1 MNISSL
7 CIQRPVLATVINIT
21 IIVFGILGASYL
33 GVREY
38 PSVDQPIITV
48 SASYA
53 GANADVI
60 EKQITEVLEQ
70 AINGIPGIRSLTS
83 TSRQGNSRIMVE
95 FELGVDMETA
105 ANDVRDKVS
114 GVQRRLPQ
122 DVDAP
127 TISKYD
133 ADTSPIM
140 MIVVQSTS
148 RSMLD
153 LSEIA
158 ELTFKE
164 RLQTVQ
170 GVSAVDIWGQQ
181 RYSMRLWLDPIKM
194 GAFGLTATDV
204 STAVSRENVELP
216 SGSIEGDNISLS
228 IRTLGLMT
236 TPDEFNNIILKKTD
250 KQIVRFKDIG
260 RAEFYPEDE
269 YSIQKINGI
278 PCVSCAIIPQPGAN
292 HIEIADEVYKRIE
305 ELKKDLPD
313 DIKTSMGFD
322 NTVYIRASIKEVKET
337 IYVAFLLVMLIV
349 FLFLRDF
356 RTTSIPI
363 VAIPISLIGSFFLM
377 YAFDCSVNVLTLLA
391 IVLAIGLV
399 VDDVIVMTEN
409 IYVKIERGM
418 PPKEAGMAGSEE
430 IFFAIISTTVTLV
443 SIFLHILFMKGVTG
457 KLFREFAIVISG
469 AVAISSVVALTF
481 MPMLATKFLRK
492 QERKNWFYELTEPF
506 FVWLANFYRRSL
518 EAFLRHRWAALLITV
533 AAFACI
539 AVFYLAIPSELSP
552 LEDRSQ
558 LSVNVTAQEGATP
571 EYIVDFIQGVGEDIR
586 KNFEEKMEITTMMRG
601 GGGFIRIVLE
611 NPKFRQR
618 SQQEIAD
625 EISQMLRPYTK
636 ARTFVSQQSSIGTNR
651 GGMPVQYVL
660 QAPSVEKLREV
671 LPEFMARVNESTV
684 LRQADVNLKFTKP
697 ELHVIVNRDKAAQL
711 GVTTR
716 DIGNAF
722 QLALSGQ
729 RIGYFYMN
737 GKQYQ
742 IVGMLNRQDRNRPS
756 DIRSLYVRNREGKM
770 IQLDNLVD
778 LVEDSAP
785 PSIFHYNRFISAT
798 VSSGLQKGYTIG
810 QGLEEM
816 DRIAADVLDDTF
828 RTALAGESKEFQDSS
843 SSLFFA
849 FGLALILI
857 FLVLAAQFESFKDP
871 LIIMF
876 TVPLALFG
884 ALFFMW
890 VFGVTMNIFSE
901 IALIMLI
908 GLVAKNG
915 ILIVEFANQRKE
927 SGLAKSEAIVDAST
941 QRFRPIL
948 MTALSTILGILPLC
962 FVIGEGANGRIAMG
976 IPVVGGMTIATF
988 LTLYIV
994 PAIYSYISTDTE
1006 KITIRK
1012 SHE

>member
-1 MNISSL
+1 MNLSST
-7 CIQRPVLATVINIT
+7 CIQRPVLATVINLA
-21 IIVFGILGASYL
+21 IIVFGVIGASYL
-33 GVREY
+33 GIREY
-38 PSVDQPIITV
+38 PSVDQPIISV

-83 TSRQGNSRIMVE
+83 TSRQGSSRIMVE

-133 ADTSPIM
+133 SDTSPIM

-164 RLQTVQ
+164 RLQTIK

-194 GAFGLTATDV
+194 GAYGMTPTDV
-204 STAVSRENVELP
+204 SNAVKKENVELP
-216 SGSIEGDNISLS
+216 SGSIEGNTISLS

-269 YSIQKINGI
+269 YSIQKLNGV
-278 PCVSCAIIPQPGAN
+278 PCVSCAIVPQPGAN
-292 HIEIADEVYKRIE
+292 HIEIADEVYKRLE

-313 DIKTSMGFD
+313 DIKSSMGFD

-337 IYVAFLLVMLIV
+337 IYVAFVLVMLIV

-363 VAIPISLIGSFFLM
+363 IAIPISLVGSFFLM
-377 YAFDCSVNVLTLLA
+377 YAFDCSINVLTLLA

-409 IYVKIERGM
+409 IYVKIEQGM
-418 PPKEAGMAGSEE
+418 KPKEAGMAGSEE
-430 IFFAIISTTVTLV
+430 IFFAIISTTVTLI
-443 SIFLHILFMKGVTG
+443 SIFMPILFMKGVTG

-469 AVAISSVVALTF
+469 SVAISSVVALTF
-481 MPMLATKFLRK
+481 TPMLATKFLRK
-492 QERKNWFYELTEPF
+492 KEKKNWFYELTEPF
-506 FVWLANFYRRSL
+506 FVWLAEFYKKSL
-518 EAFLRHRWAALLITV
+518 AGFLRHKWVALVITV
-533 AAFACI
+533 AAFAFI
-539 AVFYLAIPSELSP
+539 GIFYAGIPSELSP

-571 EYIVDFIQGVGEDIR
+571 EYIVGFIQGLAEDIGN
-586 KNFEEKMEITTMMRG
+586 NFEEKMDITTMMRG
-601 GGGFIRIVLE
+601 GSGNMRIVLE
-611 NPKFRQR
+611 NPKYRQR

-625 EISQMLRPYTK
+625 EISAMLRPYTK

-660 QAPSVEKLREV
+660 QAQSVEKLREV
-671 LPEFMARVNESTV
+671 LPAFMNKVNESTV

-697 ELHVIVNRDKAAQL
+697 ELHVIVNRDKASQM
-711 GVTTR
+711 GVSTR

-756 DIRSLYVRNREGKM
+756 DIRTLYVRNTSGEM

-798 VSSGLQKGYTIG
+798 ISSGLQKGYTIG

-816 DRIAADVLDDTF
+816 DRIAAEVLDDTF
-828 RTALAGESKEFQDSS
+828 RTALAGESKEFNDSS
-843 SSLFFA
+843 SSLLFA

-890 VFGVTMNIFSE
+890 LFGVTMNIFSE

-927 SGLAKSEAIVDAST
+927 HGLSKNEAILDASA
-941 QRFRPIL
+941 QRLRPIL

-962 FVIGEGANGRIAMG
+962 FVVGEGANGRVAMG

-994 PAIYSYISTDTE
+994 PAIYSYISTATE
-1006 KITIRK
+1006 HLTIRN
-1012 SHE
+1012 HE

>member
-95 FELGVDMETA
+95 FELGIDMETA

-305 ELKKDLPD
+305 E
-313 DIKTSMGFD
+313 
-322 NTVYIRASIKEVKET
+322 
-337 IYVAFLLVMLIV
+337 
-349 FLFLRDF
+349 
-356 RTTSIPI
+356 
-363 VAIPISLIGSFFLM
+363 
-377 YAFDCSVNVLTLLA
+377 
-391 IVLAIGLV
+391 
-399 VDDVIVMTEN
+399 
-409 IYVKIERGM
+409 
-418 PPKEAGMAGSEE
+418 
-430 IFFAIISTTVTLV
+430 
-443 SIFLHILFMKGVTG
+443 
-457 KLFREFAIVISG
+457 
-469 AVAISSVVALTF
+469 
-481 MPMLATKFLRK
+481 
-492 QERKNWFYELTEPF
+492 
-506 FVWLANFYRRSL
+506 
-518 EAFLRHRWAALLITV
+518 
-533 AAFACI
+533 
-539 AVFYLAIPSELSP
+539 
-552 LEDRSQ
+552 
-558 LSVNVTAQEGATP
+558 
-571 EYIVDFIQGVGEDIR
+571 
-586 KNFEEKMEITTMMRG
+586 
-601 GGGFIRIVLE
+601 
-611 NPKFRQR
+611 
-618 SQQEIAD
+618 
-625 EISQMLRPYTK
+625 
-636 ARTFVSQQSSIGTNR
+636 
-651 GGMPVQYVL
+651 
-660 QAPSVEKLREV
+660 
-671 LPEFMARVNESTV
+671 
-684 LRQADVNLKFTKP
+684 
-697 ELHVIVNRDKAAQL
+697 
-711 GVTTR
+711 
-716 DIGNAF
+716 
-722 QLALSGQ
+722 
-729 RIGYFYMN
+729 
-737 GKQYQ
+737 
-742 IVGMLNRQDRNRPS
+742 
-756 DIRSLYVRNREGKM
+756 
-770 IQLDNLVD
+770 
-778 LVEDSAP
+778 
-785 PSIFHYNRFISAT
+785 
-798 VSSGLQKGYTIG
+798 
-810 QGLEEM
+810 
-816 DRIAADVLDDTF
+816 
-828 RTALAGESKEFQDSS
+828 
-843 SSLFFA
+843 
-849 FGLALILI
+849 
-857 FLVLAAQFESFKDP
+857 
-871 LIIMF
+871 
-876 TVPLALFG
+876 
-884 ALFFMW
+884 
-890 VFGVTMNIFSE
+890 
-901 IALIMLI
+901 
-908 GLVAKNG
+908 
-915 ILIVEFANQRKE
+915 
-927 SGLAKSEAIVDAST
+927 
-941 QRFRPIL
+941 
-948 MTALSTILGILPLC
+948 
-962 FVIGEGANGRIAMG
+962 
-976 IPVVGGMTIATF
+976 
-988 LTLYIV
+988 
-994 PAIYSYISTDTE
+994 
-1006 KITIRK
+1006 
-1012 SHE
+1012 

>member
-313 DIKTSMGFD
+313 DIRTSMGFD

-443 SIFLHILFMKGVTG
+443 SIFLPILFMKGVTG

-481 MPMLATKFLRK
+481 TPMLATKFLRK
-492 QERKNWFYELTEPF
+492 QEKKNWFYELTEPF
-506 FVWLANFYRRSL
+506 FVWLANFYRGTL
-518 EAFLRHRWAALLITV
+518 EAFLRHRWVALLITV

-539 AVFYLAIPSELSP
+539 AVFYLRIPSELSP

-711 GVTTR
+711 GVSTR

-849 FGLALILI
+849 FVLALILI
-857 FLVLAAQFESFKDP
+857 FLVLAAQF
-871 LIIMF
+871 
-876 TVPLALFG
+876 
-884 ALFFMW
+884 
-890 VFGVTMNIFSE
+890 
-901 IALIMLI
+901 
-908 GLVAKNG
+908 
-915 ILIVEFANQRKE
+915 
-927 SGLAKSEAIVDAST
+927 
-941 QRFRPIL
+941 
-948 MTALSTILGILPLC
+948 
-962 FVIGEGANGRIAMG
+962 
-976 IPVVGGMTIATF
+976 
-988 LTLYIV
+988 
-994 PAIYSYISTDTE
+994 
-1006 KITIRK
+1006 
-1012 SHE
+1012 